1 MTKLQKAAA
10 DLALL
15 TEAYLEDHWVQTGE
29 RANNEV
35 FAQVY
40 TLYMRLQE
48 LEKRVEE
55 LEKKTNV

>member
-15 TEAYLEDHWVQTGE
+15 TETYLEEHWIQTGE